1 MPDQRKRVALVIGGG
16 SGMGL
21 ATARALAAAG
31 HVVLSADR
39 DGHAATRAAEGVN
52 GAGGE
57 AVSYEVDGSSVA
69 QLKAMFLFI
78 EKKYARLNVLFS
90 NIGVRGPLGLDMT
103 EEQFD
108 EVMDIN
114 VKSHFFATHYA
125 VPLMKLCAPHASII
139 YMASAGSLKAGG
151 RAPLYNI
158 SKAAIPMMARA
169 LARELGPAGIRVN
182 ALCPGSIETGFPRW
196 ATFTPEGRKAIID
209 EVSQN
214 IPLGRIGQPE
224 DVAGM
229 AAFLASDQAMFITG
243 ASIPIDGG
251 DLA

>member
-1 MPDQRKRVALVIGGG
+1 MSDQRKRIALVIGGG
-16 SGMGL
+16 AGMGL
-21 ATARALAAAG
+21 ASARALAAAG
-31 HVVLSADR
+31 HIVVIADR
-39 DGHAATRAAEGVN
+39 DGEAAKRAAE
-52 GAGGE
+52 
-57 AVSYEVDGSSVA
+57 EVT
-69 QLKAMFLFI
+69 
-78 EKKYARLNVLFS
+78 YARLNVLFS

-182 ALCPGSIETGFPRW
+182 ALCPGAVETSFPRW
-196 ATFTPEGRKAIID
+196 STFTPEGRQAMLDSAGKRA
-209 EVSQN
+209 
-214 IPLGRIGQPE
+214 PLGRIGQPE
-224 DVAGM
+224 DVAGVVE
-229 AAFLASDQAMFITG
+229 FLASDQSMFVTG
-243 ASIPIDGG
+243 VSIPIDGG
-251 DLA
+251 ALA

>member
-1 MPDQRKRVALVIGGG
+1 MSDQKKRVALVIGGG

-21 ATARALAAAG
+21 ASVHALAAAG
-31 HVVLSADR
+31 HIVMVTDL
-39 DGHAATRAAEGVN
+39 DGDAANSAAEAVKA
-52 GAGGE
+52 AGGE
-57 AVSYEVDGSSVA
+57 AIAYQVDGSSVP

-78 EKKYARLNVLFS
+78 EKTHARLNVLFS
-90 NIGVRGPLGLDMT
+90 NIGMRGPMGLDMV
-103 EEQFD
+103 EAQFD
-108 EVMDIN
+108 QVMDVN

-151 RAPLYNI
+151 RCPLYNI
-158 SKAAIPMMARA
+158 SKAAVPMMARS
-169 LARELGPAGIRVN
+169 LARELGPARIRVN
-182 ALCPGSIETGFPRW
+182 ALCPGSIETSFPRW
-196 ATFTPEGRKAIID
+196 STFTPEGRKAMID
-209 EVSQN
+209 EVSLN

-229 AAFLASDQAMFITG
+229 VAFLASDQSMFITG